1 MGNFLLADKQL
12 SVTRSL
18 AIAIVFYA
26 CYNSRKNRLRT
37 WILELFLVNMSSL
50 KPVISLNQIEQRL
63 GVSLL
68 TMAQF
73 CQRWQITELA
83 LFGSVLRDDFN
94 PNSDLDFLVTFSPD
108 TKIGLAEVDQIEK
121 ELKNMVKRKIDLI
134 WKKSIETSQNW
145 IRRRNILETAKVIYG
160 EG

>member
-1 MGNFLLADKQL
+1 M
-12 SVTRSL
+12 RSL
-18 AIAIVFYA
+18 VLKIAIAVVFYA

-37 WILELFLVNMSSL
+37 WILELFFVNMPSL

-63 GVSLL
+63 GVSIL
-68 TMAQF
+68 TIAQF

-94 PNSDLDFLVTFSPD
+94 PSSDLDFLVTFSPD
-108 TKIGLAEVDQIEK
+108 AKIGLTEVDEIEK
-121 ELKNMVKRKIDLI
+121 ELTNMVKRKIDLI
-134 WKKSIETSQNW
+134 WKKSIEASQNW
-145 IRRRNILETAKVIYG
+145 IRRRNILETAQVIYG